1 MRVLCARSAEGFWWR
16 HHTAGAHEE
25 RSRAETREMPTG
37 HKRHHSAR
45 LRQLFARGAVSRVQS
60 TFSSCWD
67 EVGEFKLT
75 QDYIRGTYSYT
86 RTIYDVKIYMY
97 TNPTLVSR
105 RCGVRVDVSSS
116 PLSPVAVRRQRGVGS
131 TERFRRATATGGR
144 APDTRTLSTTVC
156 TPVGLGPSVRR
167 LERCISFNS
176 CIAEAD

>member
-1 MRVLCARSAEGFWWR
+1 MRVLCARSADGFWWR

-45 LRQLFARGAVSRVQS
+45 LRQLCARGAVSRVQS

-86 RTIYDVKIYMY
+86 RTKYIMSRFMY
-97 TNPTLVSR
+97 KSNARLSSLRCARRRVVQSAVACRCPAAARCWFDRTLPTRNGNGRSRARHTHSLDYSMHSR
-105 RCGVRVDVSSS
+105 R
-116 PLSPVAVRRQRGVGS
+116 PW
-131 TERFRRATATGGR
+131 
-144 APDTRTLSTTVC
+144 
-156 TPVGLGPSVRR
+156 SVRPSTR
-167 LERCISFNS
+167 KVHFFQQLYCRG
-176 CIAEAD
+176 